1 MEFKKY
7 QHIVRLND
15 TNAEGIDVG
24 ECYIFPKIDGTNSQ
38 VWLDDD
44 GNLCAGSRNR
54 KLTIENDNAG
64 FFEAILKDDRVKR
77 YLDDHPGHRLY
88 GEWLV
93 PHSLKTYRDDAW
105 RKFYVF
111 DVCVDAETLDGVE
124 YIPYEEYAPVLMEYG
139 LDFIDPIKV
148 IVNPSQDDLI
158 HCLDIN
164 DFLIQDGKGVGE
176 GIVIKNYSYK
186 NKFGRVN
193 WAKVVTSEFKE
204 KHRKEMGAPRLERH
218 IVEQDIVSKYITKA
232 FVEKEFYKLKEDERG
247 WQSKRIPELFGKV
260 WYEFIN
266 EESWNFIKE
275 FKRPTI
281 NFAALYTLMVEE
293 VKRVLPEVF

>member
-54 KLTIENDNAG
+54 KLTIESDNAG
-64 FFEAILKDDRVKR
+64 FFQAILKDDRIKR

-111 DVCVDAETLDGVE
+111 DVCVDADTLDGVE
-124 YIPYEEYAPVLMEYG
+124 YIPYEEYAPELIKYG
-139 LDFIDPIKV
+139 IDFIDPIKI

-158 HCLDIN
+158 HCMEIN

-176 GIVIKNYSYK
+176 GIVIKNYNYK
-186 NKFGRVN
+186 NKFGRVT
-193 WAKVVTSEFKE
+193 WAKIVTSEFKE
-204 KHRKEMGAPRLERH
+204 KHRREMGAPKLERN
-218 IVEQDIVSKYITKA
+218 IIEQEIVSKYITKA
-232 FVEKEFYKLKEDERG
+232 FVEKEFYKLKEDECG

-266 EESWNFIKE
+266 EEAWNFVKE

-293 VKRVLPEVF
+293 IKRVLPEVF

>member
-44 GNLCAGSRNR
+44 GNLCAGSRNIN
-54 KLTIENDNAG
+54 LTIESVNAG
-64 FFEAILKDDRVKR
+64 FFQAILKDDRVKR

-111 DVCVDAETLDGVE
+111 DVCVDADTLDGVE

-193 WAKVVTSEFKE
+193 WAKIVTSEFKE
-204 KHRKEMGAPRLERH
+204 KHRKEMGVPRLERH

-232 FVEKEFYKLKEDERG
+232 FVEKEFYKLKEDEHG